1 MSRYSMYN
9 YRKIT
14 QTLMLLLI
22 VAIPVLNK
30 KGIMAVT
37 GSLYSMA
44 FGPLLITDPLSGF
57 QVIIT
62 TLALDSV
69 LLLSL
74 VIPVLLALLFGR
86 VFCGW
91 LCPQNTLSE
100 LFDFIS
106 EELKFKR
113 LFHPQLSAKWRY
125 GLLLL
130 LLALTVGLRFPVANL
145 ISAPGTISVQV
156 TKYVYEGTMG
166 PEAGLVAVILVAEVF
181 VVRRVWCNY
190 ICPVGGFLG
199 IFRFKKTMKVVYRED
214 AGHVCGRC
222 LECVKAC
229 RLGLDPMAG
238 KVYPLCHNCG
248 DCISVCGEIKG
259 NGKPLFF
266 SMR

>member
-1 MSRYSMYN
+1 MSIHN
-9 YRKIT
+9 YRRIT

-62 TLALDSV
+62 TLSPDRT

-74 VIPVLLALLFGR
+74 VLPVLLALLLGR
-86 VFCGW
+86 FFCGW

-100 LFDFIS
+100 LFDFIN
-106 EELKFKR
+106 EKLRIKR
-113 LFHPQLSAKWRY
+113 LFHPLLSAKWRY

-130 LLALTVGLRFPVANL
+130 LLAVTVGLRFPVANL
-145 ISAPGTISVQV
+145 ISAPGIISVQV

-166 PEAGLVAVILVAEVF
+166 LEAVLVAVILAAEVF

-190 ICPVGGFLG
+190 ICPAGSFLG
-199 IFRFKKTMKVVYRED
+199 VLRFRKTLKVVYLED
-214 AGHVCGRC
+214 ASHVCGRC
-222 LECVKAC
+222 LECANAC

-238 KVYPLCHNCG
+238 NIYPLCHNCG
-248 DCISVCGEIKG
+248 DCIAVCEKIKG
-259 NGKPLFF
+259 KGKPLSF
-266 SMR
+266 SIW